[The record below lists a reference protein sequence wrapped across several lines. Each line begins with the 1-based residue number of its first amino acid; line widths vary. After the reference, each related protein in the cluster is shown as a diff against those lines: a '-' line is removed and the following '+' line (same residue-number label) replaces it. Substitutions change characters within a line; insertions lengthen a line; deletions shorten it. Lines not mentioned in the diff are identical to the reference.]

1 MRLLY
6 VSGTYYPAA
15 GGAEISMHT
24 FLKEAVKRGY
34 DTLVAT
40 DLEKKCSGTCSLEY
54 GGVKIININHNMREE
69 ELSKIVDSYKPEWLI
84 TQLMWSDIA
93 LKIANERKIRSILRF
108 CKVPA
113 YLDIT
118 EGSEFSPTHI
128 LVVSDY
134 VSDYVMRNWNRQS
147 VVIPPPIETA
157 NVISQGEDKKYITM
171 FNPNIKKGG
180 DIFREIALKMGDH
193 YFATVSGWDILK
205 NGDNTDSEIIKR
217 LCESLRIKYKGQ
229 KLDDISFGDVKNVKR
244 FSYTSD
250 VSKIYAK
257 TRVLCIPSQ
266 WQEAFGRVSIEAMAN
281 SIPVLGSN
289 VGGLAEI
296 VRSGGVLI
304 NNFKDPDEWVKELKK
319 LDDIEEYERI
329 AKKGRLYMKH
339 NYDYNAICNKFFEVL
354 NN

>member
-1 MRLLY
+1 MY

-24 FLKEAVKRGY
+24 FLKGAVRRGY

-40 DLEKKCSGTCSLEY
+40 SLEQKGSAVCSLEY
-54 GGVKIININHNMREE
+54 DGVKIININHNTREE
-69 ELSKIVDSYKPEWLI
+69 ELSKIVDSYKPELLI

-93 LKIANERKIRSILRF
+93 LKVANERKIKSILRF
-108 CKVPA
+108 CKIPA
-113 YLDIT
+113 YLDIS
-118 EGSEFSPTHI
+118 EGSEFSPTSI

-134 VSDYVMRNWNRQS
+134 VRDYVMKNWNRQS
-147 VVIPPPIETA
+147 IVIHPPIETE
-157 NVISQGEDKKYITM
+157 NVISQGEDRIYITM

-180 DIFREIALKMGDH
+180 DFFREIALRMGNH

-205 NGDNTDSEIIKR
+205 NGDKTDTEIIRR
-217 LCESLRIKYKGQ
+217 LCESLRIKYTGQ
-229 KLDDISFGDVKNVKR
+229 KLDDISFDGVKNVKK

-266 WQEAFGRVSIEAMAN
+266 WQEAFGRVSIEAMVN
-281 SIPVLGSN
+281 SIPVVGSN

-296 VRSGGVLI
+296 VRGGGVLI
-304 NNFKDPDEWVKELKK
+304 NNSKDPDEWVQELRK
-319 LDDIEEYERI
+319 LDDTEEYERI
-329 AKKGRLYMKH
+329 AKKGKLYVEH
-339 NYDYNAICNKFFEVL
+339 NYDYNAICNKFFEVI